1 MRHAMRASHS
11 NSMSE
16 QTTTAPAAQAPRG
29 NAGSNRGPRGGAGGG
44 RGGQGGRGQGG
55 SRGGRSSFAER
66 PKPEFDQKT
75 LDIRRVTRVV
85 SGGRRFAFSVVLAVG
100 DKKGSFG
107 IGMGKAQ
114 DTALAIQKAY
124 NDAKKNM
131 MKLKLNEK
139 NSIAH
144 DVKAKYNSG
153 RVFLMPNQGRGVVVG
168 SSMRA
173 LVELAGIHDV
183 TGRVLSGTKNKLNIA
198 RATAKA
204 LSAFAMPRS
213 K

>member
-1 MRHAMRASHS
+1 
-11 NSMSE
+11 MSE
-16 QTTTAPAAQAPRG
+16 QTTTKTAPRG
-29 NAGSNRGPRGGAGGG
+29 NTGPSRGGSGAPRGNG
-44 RGGQGGRGQGG
+44 RGGQGAGGRGG
-55 SRGGRSSFAER
+55 SRGGRPSFAER
-66 PKPEFDQKT
+66 PKPEFEQKT

-85 SGGRRFAFSVVLAVG
+85 SGGRRFAFSVVLAIG

-107 IGMGKAQ
+107 IGTGKAQ

-124 NDAKKNM
+124 NDAKRNM
-131 MKLKLNEK
+131 MKLKLTEK
-139 NSIAH
+139 NSITH

-153 RVFLMPNQGRGVVVG
+153 RVFLMPNKGRGVVVG

-204 LSAFAMPRS
+204 LEVFTMKRGA
-213 K
+213 

>member
-1 MRHAMRASHS
+1 
-11 NSMSE
+11 MSE
-16 QTTTAPAAQAPRG
+16 QTTTKPAAQAPRSG
-29 NAGSNRGPRGGAGGG
+29 GAGANRGPRGGAGGG
-44 RGGQGGRGQGG
+44 RGGQGGGGRGG
-55 SRGGRSSFAER
+55 SRGGRPSFAER

-85 SGGRRFAFSVVLAVG
+85 SGGRRFAFSVVLAIG

-107 IGMGKAQ
+107 IGTGKAQ
-114 DTALAIQKAY
+114 DTSLAIQKAY

-131 MKLKLNEK
+131 VKLRLTEK

-153 RVFLMPNQGRGVVVG
+153 RVFLMPNKGRGVVVG
-168 SSMRA
+168 SAMRA

-204 LSAFAMPRS
+204 LEAFTVKRS